1 MSSRFID
8 SEADLDSSIKSL
20 LPLAQSPALAYPEM
34 VRSGIVSLLVGL
46 LSHENVDIAIDAVEV
61 FHELTDED
69 VGNEGD
75 ESEQEEN
82 QPALKMLI
90 EALVRQVLSM
100 LHIMTLLLQVEHS
113 VPELLVD
120 NLSRL
125 KEEEESDRQGIFHI
139 LGECFGI

>member
-1 MSSRFID
+1 MVLARLILSTRFID

-46 LSHENVDIAIDAVEV
+46 LSHENVDIVIDAVEV

-75 ESEQEEN
+75 ESEQEDN
-82 QPALKMLI
+82 QPALKILI
-90 EALVRQVLSM
+90 ESLVSRVSSEASRNDTTLSGR
-100 LHIMTLLLQVEHS
+100 T
-113 VPELLVD
+113 
-120 NLSRL
+120 
-125 KEEEESDRQGIFHI
+125 
-139 LGECFGI
+139 FGTRVARGQLIPTEGRRRI

>member
-46 LSHENVDIAIDAVEV
+46 LSHENVDIVIDAVEV

-90 EALVRQVLSM
+90 EALVRQVPLEAS
-100 LHIMTLLLQVEHS
+100 HNDITPPGGTLGTRAARGQ
-113 VPELLVD
+113 PFPTKG
-120 NLSRL
+120 R
-125 KEEEESDRQGIFHI
+125 RRI
-139 LGECFGI
+139 

>member
-1 MSSRFID
+1 MFSTRFID

-46 LSHENVDIAIDAVEV
+46 LSHENVDIVIDAVEV

-75 ESEQEEN
+75 EYEQEDN

-90 EALVRQVLSM
+90 DALVSQSPLDAPYND
-100 LHIMTLLLQVEHS
+100 MTQF
-113 VPELLVD
+113 
-120 NLSRL
+120 R
-125 KEEEESDRQGIFHI
+125 
-139 LGECFGI
+139 